1 MSAFDS
7 SWLDET
13 HLKKWPFSKIIFEEI
28 GYIEETLKQE
38 INRIDD
44 RYITDNKTLIFALT
58 DCNELV
64 EDGFITS
71 SVIDGV
77 RIEALNPEGLLYG
90 YYHLYQSLLRGED
103 SSFGMSNPTNKIRM
117 INHWD
122 NVDGSI
128 ERGYAGSSIFFKD
141 NMIAYSTDRIRQ
153 YARMLAST
161 GINAISINN
170 VNVHHVES
178 YFITQ
183 KFLYEIKKLSDI
195 FNFYGIKLYLS
206 VNYASPIE
214 IGGLDTSDPLDEDV
228 IAFWK
233 ERFKEIYE
241 IIPNFGGVVVKAD
254 SENRPGPHTY
264 GRSHSQGANMLAAA
278 IEPYGGLVFWRC
290 FVYDNHQDWRDRTTD
305 RAKAAYDIYK
315 PMDGAFADNVILQI
329 KNGPMDFQI
338 REATSPLFGA
348 LKKTNQA
355 LELQITQEYTGQQW
369 HVCYLAPMWKEIFD
383 FNTFAEDKSC
393 TIQEVLSKYTKSKYH
408 QGAVA
413 AVVNIGN
420 DYNWTGHKLAQI
432 NLYAY
437 GRLTWN
443 SNQLSEDIAR
453 DWVKQTFT
461 LPTDKEAILLDI
473 LLTSRETY
481 EMYTSPL
488 GIGWMVK
495 PNHHY
500 GPDVN
505 GYEYDLWGTYHFSDR
520 NGLGVDRTLATGTGY
535 TSQYNNPLFEMYENV
550 ETCPEELLLFF
561 HHLPYSYQLRSG
573 ISLIQHIYN
582 THFEGYERA
591 VAYSENW
598 NAFKGHVPEVDF
610 INVQNRFVEQ
620 LRSARE
626 WKDQINTYY
635 YRMSGVSDEKNR
647 IIYP

>member
-13 HLKKWPFSKIIFEEI
+13 HLKKWPFSKVVFEES

-38 INRIDD
+38 IGRIGD
-44 RYITDNKTLIFALT
+44 RYITDDKTLTFALT
-58 DCNELV
+58 DRNELV
-64 EDGFITS
+64 EDGFITI
-71 SVIDGV
+71 SVVDGV

-90 YYHLYQSLLRGED
+90 YYHLYQASLRGED
-103 SSFGMSNPTNKIRM
+103 YHFDINNPTNKIRM

-128 ERGYAGSSIFFKD
+128 ERGYAGSSIFFRND
-141 NMIAYSTDRIRQ
+141 MIAYSKERVEQ

-183 KFLYEIKKLSDI
+183 KFLNEIKALSDI

-206 VNYASPIE
+206 INYASPIE
-214 IGGLDTSDPLDEDV
+214 IGGSDTSDPLDEGV
-228 IAFWK
+228 IAFWQD
-233 ERFKEIYE
+233 RFKEIYE
-241 IIPNFGGVVVKAD
+241 IIPNFGGIVVKAD

-278 IEPYGGLVFWRC
+278 IAPYGGLVFWRC

-315 PMDGAFADNVILQI
+315 PMDGEFADNVVLQI

-348 LKKTNQA
+348 LRQTNQA

-383 FNTFAEDKSC
+383 FNTFAEETSC
-393 TIQEVLSKYTKSKYH
+393 TIQESLLKYTKSNH
-408 QGAVA
+408 HRGAVA
-413 AVVNIGN
+413 AVVNIGD
-420 DYNWTGHKLAQI
+420 DYNWTGHKLAQV

-437 GRLTWN
+437 GRLTWA
-443 SNQLSEDIAR
+443 SHQLSEDIAS

-461 LPTDKEAILLDI
+461 LPADKEAILLDI

-520 NGLGVDRTLATGTGY
+520 NGLGVDRTVATGTGY
-535 TSQYNNPLFEMYENV
+535 SRQYSDSLFEMYENL

-561 HHLPYSYQLRSG
+561 HHLPYSYQLKSG
-573 ISLIQHIYN
+573 KSIIQHIYS
-582 THFEGYERA
+582 THFEGYERV

-598 NAFKGHVPEVDF
+598 KTFKDLVPDQDF
-610 INVQNRFVEQ
+610 INIQQRLVEQ

-626 WKDQINTYY
+626 WRDQINTYY